1 MNGFK
6 VTRLADT
13 QLVSYG
19 PQSDLRVLIGDESK
33 STPIRAALQ
42 TCQPGYDVPF
52 HSHPYIEYLMVLDGS
67 ATFTIELDGEQKVE
81 LQKGDTVELHP
92 ASGTPS
98 RPRHGSHAPARD
110 PFVAG
115 ADRPLQAGRQDRRPR
130 LSRQR
135 GSRSLRIGV
144 RRLTPARFG
153 GSRAAGRTSRDDEAM
168 VKLAVVGFGA
178 MGQDWPGSCRPTLDC
193 S

>member
-52 HSHPYIEYLMVLDGS
+52 HSHPYIEYLMVLEGG
-67 ATFTIELDGEQKVE
+67 ATFTIEVDGVQKVE

-92 ASGTPS
+92 GVWHAFTTSPNEVTRLLGIHLSPERIVNYKPGVKTDARGFRVNDDAEVSESASG
-98 RPRHGSHAPARD
+98 G
-110 PFVAG
+110 
-115 ADRPLQAGRQDRRPR
+115 
-130 LSRQR
+130 
-135 GSRSLRIGV
+135 
-144 RRLTPARFG
+144 
-153 GSRAAGRTSRDDEAM
+153 
-168 VKLAVVGFGA
+168 
-178 MGQDWPGSCRPTLDC
+178 
-193 S
+193 